1 LIALALRGMR
11 IASNR
16 TFDEESTMKIKDV
29 MTPDVSFV
37 SPDTPVAEIA
47 RRMRDEDIGVVPV
60 TENDRMIGMV
70 TDRDIVVRCIA
81 SGNVEGATA
90 RTAMSPRV
98 LYCYEDQSV
107 NEILD
112 NMAEQQIRRM
122 PVVSRDKRLVG
133 VVSIGDLS
141 QKAQRKA
148 GESLK
153 EISQPAPH

>member
-1 LIALALRGMR
+1 
-11 IASNR
+11 
-16 TFDEESTMKIKDV
+16 MKIKDV

-47 RRMRDEDIGVVPV
+47 QRMRDEDIGVVPV

-70 TDRDIVVRCIA
+70 TDRDIVVRCVA
-81 SGNVEGATA
+81 SGSVEGATA

-107 NEILD
+107 NEILE
-112 NMAEQQIRRM
+112 NMAEQQVRRM
-122 PVVSRDKRLVG
+122 PVVNRDKRLVG

-141 QKAQRKA
+141 QKSQRKA

-153 EISQPAPH
+153 GISQPLPH